1 MERTEKLLYRFIAI
15 ILGALAL
22 TGLALNLPLT
32 TLKDFLT
39 LQTTGGRLLT
49 DFTVFSVGA
58 TLFNAALVGTLGLV
72 LVYFSEVSLSG
83 PTIASI
89 FTLVGFGFFGKTP
102 LNCLPIMAGVWIG
115 AKVARKTLGSYSLI
129 ALFGTA
135 LGPLVTYI
143 MFELN
148 LPLVLSIPL
157 GIGSG
162 LAAGFLLP
170 SIAGSMLQLHQGYNL
185 YNIGFSCGFLGL
197 FISNLLKAANSM
209 EDLTIIWNTT
219 SEPILIWLVPILSLV
234 LFLFAL
240 ICDGIKNVKK
250 TFKGFLSLQQLPGR
264 LPTDFFDAG
273 STGSTL
279 MNMGFLGLGSYIY
292 VLVVGAP
299 LNGPV
304 LGGIFTV
311 MGFGCFGKNLKNSY
325 PVVVGV
331 VLATLVFGKD
341 LSAPGPIL
349 AALFCTTLAPIAGQ
363 FGIIAGMIAG
373 FIHLFM
379 VEATAL
385 WHGGLD
391 LYNNGFAGG
400 LTATLL
406 VAILQWFKTN
416 RPKEDFE
423 Q

>member
-1 MERTEKLLYRFIAI
+1 MERTEKHLYRLMAF
-15 ILGALAL
+15 LLCALAL
-22 TGLALNLPLT
+22 SGFAFDLPLK
-32 TLKDFLT
+32 TLTEFL
-39 LQTTGGRLLT
+39 LIQTTGGRLIT
-49 DFTVFSVGA
+49 DFTMIGVGA
-58 TLFNAALVGTLGLV
+58 TLFNAALVGTIGLV

-83 PTIASI
+83 PTIAAI

-102 LNCLPIMAGVWIG
+102 LNCLPIIAGVWIG

-148 LPLVLSIPL
+148 LPFTLSVPL
-157 GIGSG
+157 GIASG
-162 LAAGFLLP
+162 LVAGFLLP
-170 SIAGSMLQLHQGYNL
+170 SIAGLMLQLHQGYNL

-209 EDLTIIWNTT
+209 EDLSLVWNTA
-219 SEPILIWLVPILSLV
+219 SESRLILLVPLLSSML
-234 LFLFAL
+234 L
-240 ICDGIKNVKK
+240 ISAIRFDGYKSMGK
-250 TFKGFLSLQQLPGR
+250 TFRGFLLLQRLPGR

-273 STGSTL
+273 SIGSTL
-279 MNMGFLGLGSYIY
+279 MNMGALGLGAYAY
-292 VLVVGAP
+292 VLLVGAP
-299 LNGPV
+299 FNGPV
-304 LGGIFTV
+304 LGGILTV
-311 MGFGCFGKNLKNSY
+311 MGFGCFGKTLKNTY
-325 PVVVGV
+325 PIIAGV
-331 VLATLVFGKD
+331 VLAALVFGKE

-363 FGIIAGMIAG
+363 FGIIAGMVAG

-379 VEATAL
+379 VEATAQ

-400 LTATLL
+400 LTATFLI
-406 VAILQWFKTN
+406 AILQWFKTN